1 VRKRGESDEL
11 ETAGLCGWIGS
22 PLATGE
28 TPGAAFDDAYEMLKH
43 VRVPNGQYRTD
54 VCEAACK
61 RYWVLREQG
70 LLK

>member
-1 VRKRGESDEL
+1 M
-11 ETAGLCGWIGS
+11 
-22 PLATGE
+22 